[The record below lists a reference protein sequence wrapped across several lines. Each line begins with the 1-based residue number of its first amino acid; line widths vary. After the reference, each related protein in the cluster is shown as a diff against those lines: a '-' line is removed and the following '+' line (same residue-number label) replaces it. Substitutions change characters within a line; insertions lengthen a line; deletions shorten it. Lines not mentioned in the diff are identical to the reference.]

1 MKISNFSLLSRIFLS
16 SKTSR
21 KRLSFVSISCFSTAL
36 ANLTKN
42 SKLVISNFNSSKDHT
57 SVLLFFSQENLL
69 DGEFKEPD
77 IEAFLS

>member
-42 SKLVISNFNSSKDHT
+42 SKLVISNFNSSKDSAEDNLASNSGS
-57 SVLLFFSQENLL
+57 SVIFMETLVQNH
-69 DGEFKEPD
+69 
-77 IEAFLS
+77 